1 MIESRSDLTRELTE
15 YVCTGV
21 MDRAEITD
29 AVDAFYADDPTANVI
44 WDLTDA
50 NLSAL
55 SAVDVQMVAEHT
67 ASRAH
72 SRSGGKTAL
81 VAPTDMDFGMSRMF
95 QTMIDNAD
103 HQASVSVF
111 RSRDE
116 AVEWIDE

>member
-1 MIESRSDLTRELTE
+1 MIDSRSDLTRELTE
-15 YVCTGV
+15 YICTGI

-29 AVDAFYADDPTANVI
+29 AVDAFYADNPTPNVL

-72 SRSGGKTAL
+72 SRAGGKTAL
-81 VAPTDMDFGMSRMF
+81 VAPTDVDFGMSRMF

-103 HQASVSVF
+103 HEASVRVF

-116 AVEWIDE
+116 ATEWIDE